1 MHIADMDFEVAPAIY
16 NAVVKRAEIPDYSYT
31 YSYDDFFEA
40 VVNWNKRRHHID
52 YKKQ

>member
-1 MHIADMDFEVAPAIY
+1 MHIADMDFEVAPAISKS
-16 NAVVKRAEIPDYSYT
+16 VIRRAEIHDYSYT

-40 VVNWNKRRHHID
+40 VVNWNKRRHSID